1 MSLGRFLVAYYLL
14 SKVMKQDQKALTPR
28 SASQSD
34 WYTEV
39 ITRAKLADYSPVRGC
54 MVIRPYGYA
63 IWERIQQEMDK
74 RIKALGVQ
82 NAYFPLFIPYSFLQR
97 EADHVEG
104 FAPEVALVTHVGDKE
119 LEEKLVVRPTSETII
134 YEMFKDWIQSYRD
147 LPLKVNQWCNVVRWE
162 KRTTPFLRTT
172 EFLWQEGHTAHATR
186 EEAEQMVAD
195 GLDMYADF
203 VEEFLAIYSIKGKKT
218 EAEKF
223 AGAEYTTTFECM
235 MRDKK
240 ALQSGTSH
248 LLGQGFAEAFGVQYL
263 GEDGDQHYAWTTSWG
278 LSTRIIGAIILMHG
292 DDKGLVLPPMIAP
305 TQALIVPI
313 FKAENK
319 DQVASYVDQVQLKL
333 QEQDVRFEA
342 DWTDNSPGWK
352 FSEGEM
358 RGIPVRIEV
367 GPKDMEAGVVTVVKR
382 TDGAKLQIK
391 LDEVSDQLPKLLA
404 EIQTEI
410 YESAKQFTNENMLEV
425 KTYDEFKEL
434 VNKDEEAVGFIK
446 AYFCG
451 DKDVEAKIK
460 EETKYTSR
468 CIPFETIDQEGECFV
483 TGKPGKL
490 TIFGKAY

>member
-1 MSLGRFLVAYYLL
+1 
-14 SKVMKQDQKALTPR
+14 MKQDQKSLTPR
-28 SASQSD
+28 STSQSD

-63 IWERIQQEMDK
+63 IWERIQAEMDK

-82 NAYFPLFIPYSFLQR
+82 NAYFPVFIPYSFLQR

-147 LPLKVNQWCNVVRWE
+147 LPLKVNQWCNIVRWE

-186 EEAEQMVAD
+186 EEADEMVKA
-195 GLDMYADF
+195 GLDMYAAF
-203 VEEFLAIYSIKGKKT
+203 AEEFLAIYSIKGRKT

-235 MRDKK
+235 MKDKK

-248 LLGQGFAEAFGVQYL
+248 LLGQGFAKAFDVQYL
-263 GEDGDQHYAWTTSWG
+263 GEDGDKHYAWTTSWG

-319 DQVASYVDQVQLKL
+319 DAVAEYISKVEASLKQQGIRYEVDWS
-333 QEQDVRFEA
+333 E
-342 DWTDNSPGWK
+342 NSPGWK

-358 RGIPVRIEV
+358 RGIPLRIEV
-367 GPKDMEAGVVTVVKR
+367 GSKDMDAGVVTVVKR
-382 TDGAKLQIK
+382 TDSQKQQVQL
-391 LDEVSDQLPKLLA
+391 SDLESTLPNLL
-404 EIQTEI
+404 ETIQTEI
-410 YESAKQFTNENMLEV
+410 YESAKKFTNENIIEV
-425 KTYDEFKEL
+425 STYEEFKEL
-434 VNKDEEAVGFIK
+434 VNKTDEAVGFVK
-446 AYFCG
+446 TYFCG
-451 DKDVEAKIK
+451 DKDVEAQIK

-468 CIPFETIDQEGECFV
+468 CVPLETYDQEGKCFI